1 MFVIC
6 EIYDA
11 VNKKTV
17 CDWFGF
23 SFDQNL
29 GGNDATFIN
38 IFEKFCQLKS
48 LNLDH
53 GSCVVNVK
61 LGQK

>member
-1 MFVIC
+1 MFVTC

-11 VNKKTV
+11 VNKNTV

-29 GGNDATFIN
+29 GGNNATFIN
-38 IFEKFCQLKS
+38 IFIHTFLFFQVLKVMDKI
-48 LNLDH
+48 NY
-53 GSCVVNVK
+53 K
-61 LGQK
+61 L